1 MVGGEDG
8 RGGEG
13 GRQAPAGQVT
23 FFQPSIHQVDDHSDH
38 RYKVDV
44 GGPRPGEILQLR
56 KPKMKLEFSAHHKIL
71 TSFAES
77 YNEDFSLANKLPEG
91 NRRDWLVQ

>member
-1 MVGGEDG
+1 MVEVEK
-8 RGGEG
+8 EG
-13 GRQAPAGQVT
+13 VKHQLARWH
-23 FFQPSIHQVDDHSDH
+23 FFNHQFTKLTITVMF